1 MTNIFIYIYIDFF
14 YFKVEAYPNECLKD
28 EDCEHVRRD
37 GCTPFCDWGEVCDC
51 YGPPHITNDEVVD
64 PNLSHG

>member
-1 MTNIFIYIYIDFF
+1 
-14 YFKVEAYPNECLKD
+14 VEAYPNECLKD

-51 YGPPHITNDEVVD
+51 YGPPHTEKEYHITNEEND
-64 PNLSHG
+64 PNLSHA